1 MDFFLLVNKL
11 HKLSNWINVKISYSG
26 MPNMNSYTYMHN
38 QKVPN
43 NKPNE
48 MGD

>member
-1 MDFFLLVNKL
+1 
-11 HKLSNWINVKISYSG
+11 

-48 MGD
+48 TGINNCNFRNKDTGNQTVAKGNA